1 MSRDVLDEL
10 KPSLD
15 ELLQPM
21 EGKVEYGNLRRK
33 ESGWEEE
40 GQRVTNVAIVY
51 ETPGGSTDQINVTC
65 YHQDQH
71 FTILESETGEETS
84 FQDIQA
90 LLAEIKRQVERIPAK
105 RLALLR
111 GAVDRWIQEG
121 KTRMQIIRELNK
133 FHRTVEEFKG
143 GTITP
148 AELSAASRYAI
159 TQLKAQHGN
168 GEE

>member
-1 MSRDVLDEL
+1 MSVDMLEEL

-21 EGKVEYGNLRRK
+21 EGKVEYGNLRRN
-33 ESGWEEE
+33 ESSWEEE

-65 YHQDQH
+65 YHRDQR
-71 FTILESETGEETS
+71 FTILDSDTSEEIS
-84 FQDIQA
+84 FHEIEA
-90 LLAEIKRQVERIPAK
+90 LLTEIRRQVERIPAK

-111 GAVDRWIQEG
+111 GAVDRWIEEG

-148 AELSAASRYAI
+148 AELSAASKYAI
-159 TQLKAQHGN
+159 TQLRRQNGN